1 VYWIWQFIVEHR
13 NFASLTFTVFLSLF
27 MISAD
32 EQKQQNIARTLT
44 LSIFSP
50 AQLAVGT
57 FYQFHNIFD
66 ENKELREKI
75 VRIELENA
83 KIRKKLKAVGE
94 VGEITEDVSQ
104 IYEIV
109 PADIVAREPSFF
121 YKTAIINAGANQGIK
136 NLMPVISTDG
146 VVGKVISVLPF
157 TSQIQMIYEPEE
169 YVSIEHE
176 KSGTMGILYSKSDG
190 TLFADVR
197 SVTIIEI
204 GDTLTTTG
212 LGGIYPAGLTV
223 GTTKKIDRTKGGEI
237 SKRIY
242 INPVVDF
249 EKLRKVYVIKSEPKW
264 EAIRDEIIQFGENKK
279 DGIN

>member
-1 VYWIWQFIVEHR
+1 MYWIWQFIVEHR
-13 NFASLTFTVFLSLF
+13 NVASLTFTVLLSLF
-27 MISAD
+27 MISAG

-50 AQLAVGT
+50 AQLAVGS
-57 FYQFHNIFD
+57 FYQFHNILD

-83 KIRKKLKAVGE
+83 KIRKKLNAVSRAD
-94 VGEITEDVSQ
+94 EISADVSQ
-104 IYEIV
+104 IYGVIS
-109 PADIVAREPSFF
+109 ADIVAREPSFF
-121 YKTAIINAGANQGIK
+121 YRTAIIDVGANQGIK

-157 TSQIQMIYEPEE
+157 TSQIQMIYAPEE
-169 YVSIEHE
+169 YVSVEHE
-176 KSGTMGILYSKSDG
+176 KSGTMGILSSKSDG

-197 SVTIIEI
+197 SITIIEI

-223 GTTKKIDRTKGGEI
+223 GVTQKIDIVKGGEI

-242 INPVVDF
+242 INPVVNF

-264 EAIRDEIIQFGENKK
+264 EAIRDEIIQFDENKK